1 MVICKSLIGGKHVA
15 VSYYLLLKF
24 FLFAFWQCYA
34 LDTLTSQKEPVGYV
48 ILDLRTAQQKP
59 AVS

>member
-1 MVICKSLIGGKHVA
+1 MVICKNLIGRKHVT
-15 VSYYLLLKF
+15 VSYILLKF

>member
-15 VSYYLLLKF
+15 LSYYF
-24 FLFAFWQCYA
+24 FFEILFAFWQCYA